1 MPEGNRPEDQW
12 LTACSGGDS
21 AWTTVV
27 GQSRVVAAKAV
38 MAVGA
43 IAPLSHVSVIRRLQ
57 EKDKVFTC
65 RSNGLKAMSTQLSA
79 DSMKL
84 KLRDVGN
91 MQRS

>member
-1 MPEGNRPEDQW
+1 MPKVQGTLKTGLLMEKGKGRRRWVYVLTAGDQLVAKADRSRKQW

-43 IAPLSHVSVIRRLQ
+43 IARLSHVSVIRRLQ
-57 EKDKVFTC
+57 EEDK
-65 RSNGLKAMSTQLSA
+65 
-79 DSMKL
+79 
-84 KLRDVGN
+84 
-91 MQRS
+91 

>member
-1 MPEGNRPEDQW
+1 M
-12 LTACSGGDS
+12 
-21 AWTTVV
+21 
-27 GQSRVVAAKAV
+27 AAKAV

-43 IAPLSHVSVIRRLQ
+43 IARLSHVSVIRRLQ